1 MTSDTYNILF
11 IVFLIIGILLAVLA
25 AALFFVFDI
34 RKIISVK
41 TGMAMRKSVKELNE
55 INKKE
60 DNRNRKRYKGRAV
73 HMHRNERE
81 KKLLGDGKEEVYQ
94 QAKDETLE
102 IGLQKKETTVLR
114 RDKNEI
120 TAESQVT
127 AILDSRLEK
136 QEIEETQI
144 TEQSDQP
151 VGLFHITETKIVIFS
166 SEIIAK

>member
-41 TGMAMRKSVKELNE
+41 TGMAMRKSIKELNE

-73 HMHRNERE
+73 ESYT
-81 KKLLGDGKEEVYQ
+81 LDATKELNQ
-94 QAKDETLE
+94 QKS
-102 IGLQKKETTVLR
+102 GTTVLENTEK
-114 RDKNEI
+114 D
-120 TAESQVT
+120 TVTLVT
-127 AILDSRLEK
+127 AILEHTAAEPVTEAANTDGEK
-136 QEIEETQI
+136 KE
-144 TEQSDQP
+144 SL
-151 VGLFHITETKIVIFS
+151 GKFHITETKMVIFS
-166 SEIIAK
+166 SEFIGKI